1 MGIEKMIKNI
11 IEPHL
16 FELKTSDRINQIRQ
30 EISDSLQIPFD
41 AIKTTEWMDRINFV
55 VDGKEYNIKI

>member
-41 AIKTTEWMDRINFV
+41 AIKTTEWMDSINFV

>member
-1 MGIEKMIKNI
+1 MGIEKTIKNI

>member
-1 MGIEKMIKNI
+1 MGIEETIKNI

-30 EISDSLQIPFD
+30 EIADSLQIPFD
-41 AIKTTEWMDRINFV
+41 VIKTTEWMDRINFV
-55 VDGKEYNIKI
+55 VDGKEFSIKI

>member
-1 MGIEKMIKNI
+1 MGIEEKVKNI

-30 EISDSLQIPFD
+30 EISNSLQIPFD
-41 AIKTTEWMDRINFV
+41 AIKITEWMDRINFV
-55 VDGKEYNIKI
+55 VDGKEYNIAL